1 MALPALVAVGAIA
14 GWQFTQFDA
23 APASAHGLPA
33 RALGPLVT
41 TASSEPAVIRALRM
55 SGHPTPGARGSA
67 APTPAAS
74 GGSSQP
80 AGSSA
85 APAGSSQAGA
95 TGQPSADPTPS
106 SSASAA
112 FTCAGNTPAALL
124 PENYG
129 TIVTF
134 LVANGYTPVAAAG
147 ITGNIYQESGGDPEA
162 VGTGGGGLIGWTP
175 LPAGFV
181 TGNAQADLQTQLQA
195 ILTFNQQWAQYI
207 PLLNDTSSPAQA
219 AYVYMTDFER
229 PGVLAASNR
238 EDAAAAVAQ
247 ACGIGS

>member
-1 MALPALVAVGAIA
+1 MALPAVVAVGAIA
-14 GWQFTQFDA
+14 AWQFTPFDA

-41 TASSEPAVIRALRM
+41 TANSEPAVIRALRV
-55 SGHPTPGARGSA
+55 SGRPTPSAQGSA

-74 GGSSQP
+74 GGSGQP
-80 AGSSA
+80 AGSPA
-85 APAGSSQAGA
+85 VPAGSSQAGA

-106 SSASAA
+106 PSASAA

-207 PLLNDTSSPAQA
+207 PLLNDASSPAQA
-219 AYVYMTDFER
+219 AYVYMTYFER
-229 PGVLAASNR
+229 PGVPAVSNR

-247 ACGIGS
+247 ACGISG